1 MSGDALRTAHVM
13 AHMTGQVAGQ
23 TTGQAVGQAAGQGRD
38 WIAARI
44 PHQGAMCLLDGV
56 VSADAQRLLCRT
68 RSHLSKP
75 HVLALHGDR
84 LGAACAVE
92 YASQAMALHG
102 TLADSALFDAAAPST
117 GGRLVSVRQVQ
128 LSRPWLDDAPS
139 AGGAPE
145 LGVLAEQLAGD
156 VRQASYQFAV
166 GPLNGDELAE
176 VWVSG
181 RASVLLLP

>member
-1 MSGDALRTAHVM
+1 
-13 AHMTGQVAGQ
+13 MTVA
-23 TTGQAVGQAAGQGRD
+23 QAAGQGRD

-56 VSADAQRLLCRT
+56 VSADASRVLCRT
-68 RSHLSKP
+68 RSHQVKP
-75 HVLALHGDR
+75 HVLALHGGR

-102 TLADSALFDAAAPST
+102 TLADAQLFDAKTPAT

-128 LSRPWLDDAPS
+128 LHRPWLDDAPE
-139 AGGAPE
+139 AGGAAE

-156 VRQASYQFAV
+156 ARQASYRFAV
-166 GPLNGDELAE
+166 GPLAADDRELAE

-181 RASVLLLP
+181 RASVLLVP